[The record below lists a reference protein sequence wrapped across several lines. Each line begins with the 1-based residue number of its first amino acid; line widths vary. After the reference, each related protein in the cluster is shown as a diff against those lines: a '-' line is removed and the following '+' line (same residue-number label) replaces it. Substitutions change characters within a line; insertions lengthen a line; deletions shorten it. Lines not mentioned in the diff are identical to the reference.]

1 MSDATAW
8 ALIGGCTV
16 VTIAIKAA
24 GPIALGGRELPDWF
38 ARVVTLLAPALL
50 SALVVT
56 QIFADGQELGVG
68 ADTAG
73 VAAAGV
79 AMWRGVPIAAAVV
92 VAAAV
97 TALLRAVA

>member
-1 MSDATAW
+1 MSDAKAW
-8 ALIGGCTV
+8 TLIIGCAL
-16 VTIAIKAA
+16 VTFGIKAA

-56 QIFADGQELGVG
+56 QAFANGKELAVG
-68 ADTAG
+68 ADTVG

-79 AMWRGVPIAAAVV
+79 AMWRGAPIAAAVV
-92 VAAAV
+92 VAAGV

>member
-1 MSDATAW
+1 MSDAKAW
-8 ALIGGCTV
+8 ALIAGCAV
-16 VTIAIKAA
+16 VTFAIKAA

-38 ARVVTLLAPALL
+38 ARVVALLAPALL

-79 AMWRGVPIAAAVV
+79 ALWRGVPIAAAVV